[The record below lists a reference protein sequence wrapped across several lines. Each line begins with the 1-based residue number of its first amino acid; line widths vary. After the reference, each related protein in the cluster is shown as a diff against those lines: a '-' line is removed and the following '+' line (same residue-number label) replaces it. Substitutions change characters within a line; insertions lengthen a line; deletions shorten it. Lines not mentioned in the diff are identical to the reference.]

1 MPGLNI
7 PTDFFRYLVQKGLAR
22 FDDVGV
28 RLSIPPRVQIQ
39 IEYRPPDPGEVW
51 LLYYMS
57 FGDVPADVFAVKCHF
72 ENPRYAG
79 YVFEHECRP
88 MSYDVIDPGC
98 IFWCPLIKDCPFKV
112 TLENLTDTA
121 QTFGA
126 RLWQLRVKEED
137 MLRVIE
143 VFERYIEGRYIEA
156 KMLMESIEKFK
167 RGVEDLSAVVGRLTE
182 ALSRLQPRV
191 DPYPLTRRVR

>member
-39 IEYRPPDPGEVW
+39 IEYGPPDPGEVW

>member
-39 IEYRPPDPGEVW
+39 IEYVPPDPGEVW